1 MPGLSNWLDAG
12 RDLRDFMAFL
22 TTKTGPGGTEL
33 VVRAHL
39 TDSDKGPQVE
49 PIAPATTEC
58 GAWHLRQAVD
68 LARREGSRE
77 QLETSLHRRQQFWMD
92 TCREVHEMRT
102 ASRQVLELHR
112 HQGCRFCAPTARQAQ
127 HILDA
132 LDSALPGW
140 ERDHPGL
147 FFGTLELNFPEL
159 LRICRTHRRG

>member
-1 MPGLSNWLDAG
+1 
-12 RDLRDFMAFL
+12 MAFL

-33 VVRAHL
+33 VVRSHL
-39 TDSDKGPQVE
+39 TDRDEILRVKPT
-49 PIAPATTEC
+49 PLAATEYD
-58 GAWHLRQAVD
+58 AWHLRQAVD
-68 LARREGSRE
+68 LARREGARE
-77 QLETSLHRRQQFWMD
+77 QLETALHRRQQFWMD
-92 TCREVHEMRT
+92 TCREVMEMRT

-112 HQGCRFCAPTARQAQ
+112 KQGCRFCVPTARQVQ

-140 ERDHPGL
+140 ERDHAGL